1 MRRSSNLVVSG
12 LARVEVPAALWRKHR
27 LGELSAADA
36 AVLVE
41 EFEWDWF
48 GEPGAEERFAVLG
61 TTDVVLDEAARAV
74 ARYPLRAFD
83 AVQLASALAA
93 RTADAGLTT
102 FACFDVGLADAA
114 RAEGFTILS

>member
-1 MRRSSNLVVSG
+1 MVSG

-27 LGELSAADA
+27 LRELSAADA

-48 GEPGAEERFAVLG
+48 GEPVAEQRFAVLG
-61 TTDVVLDEAARAV
+61 ATDVVLDEAARAV
-74 ARYPLRAFD
+74 ARHPLRAFD

-93 RTADAGLTT
+93 RTADASLTT
-102 FACFDVGLADAA
+102 FACFDGALADAA
-114 RAEGFTILS
+114 RVEGFRILS